1 LSETK
6 KDWSIMNAII
16 GLVTAIVMAIIAII
30 NVVGEMDKGPSHIVI
45 EKPPQTIV
53 TQPPKHIK
61 VEVPDIESDDEKD
74 EYIRQLLE
82 VNKQHRR
89 EREELSNKMWAMLSE
104 NDFLSKTL
112 RTMMIWTIA
121 VFVVFLIFIVSNMV
135 WIFKLSRK
143 GKTLQ
148 IERDSLEK
156 KALVYKAKYQEAK
169 DKDE

>member
-1 LSETK
+1 
-6 KDWSIMNAII
+6 MNAII

-89 EREELSNKMWAMLSE
+89 EREEREELRNKMGTMLSE